1 MGIAN
6 LIFVCLLLMEGALL
20 IESSLE
26 CQDLQDGKLCLEE
39 KKAGNCFEL
48 PWSGS
53 CRKTCDL
60 CDKCYNAQNI
70 VTCQDEFEKGN
81 CGDTEVAHVCSQ
93 TCKVLSCAQE
103 ATSASQLPDA

>member
-1 MGIAN
+1 
-6 LIFVCLLLMEGALL
+6 MEGALL

-26 CQDLQDGKLCLEE
+26 CQDLQDEMLCLQ
-39 KKAGNCFEL
+39 AGNCSEL

-53 CRKTCDL
+53 CRKTCDR
-60 CDKCYNAQNI
+60 CDECYDAQNI
-70 VTCQDEFEKGN
+70 VTCEDELEKGN

-93 TCKVLSCAQE
+93 TCNVLSCAQE